1 LFALGHDAWLLHAAL
16 RAGRSPSSAAPLAG
30 VIGTLFVDENGRVQ
44 RSLRFARIDDGQL
57 KLLDPP
63 DGGG

>member
-1 LFALGHDAWLLHAAL
+1 
-16 RAGRSPSSAAPLAG
+16 